1 MNVTYQ
7 LRKVWPVYFCTS
19 SLLMGCNEFIHS
31 YYTHRKNLICR
42 HTIHKVDITQRI
54 NNQITF
60 ESYKNS
66 IPSFIAGAIIGPA
79 FPILYLAGF
88 RALEWKRC
96 PYLK

>member
-31 YYTHRKNLICR
+31 YYTHRKNE
-42 HTIHKVDITQRI
+42 QI
-54 NNQITF
+54 NF

-66 IPSFIAGAIIGPA
+66 IPSFIAGVIIGPT

-88 RALEWKRC
+88 RTLEWKRC